1 MSQNKQ
7 TKKVI
12 KDAILYELKKKE
24 RPRNILFG
32 LKKKKEI
39 YELS

>member
-12 KDAILYELKKKE
+12 KDAILYELKKKGE
-24 RPRNILFG
+24 ATKHIIWIEKEEEGNI
-32 LKKKKEI
+32 
-39 YELS
+39 